1 MSTSTNN
8 TFSNNA
14 AAAADYAA
22 NFAAASTAAPAD
34 KKAEQAFF
42 DKDFKEGLQGSVKFG
57 LQVGAIVGTY
67 ILVTTGARVIASKML
82 SASAN

>member
-8 TFSNNA
+8 TSSNN

-22 NFAAASTAAPAD
+22 NFAAAAAAPAD
-34 KKAEQAFF
+34 KKAEKAFF
-42 DKDFKEGLQGSVKFG
+42 DKDFKEGLLGSAKFG
-57 LQVGAIVGTY
+57 LQVGAMVGTY